1 MNTLSS
7 DECCVCGSNQLVT
20 IHDSGDLSEDMN
32 QMEDEDIQ
40 DMAYRIAEVL
50 NDNGI
55 DARQAEPILWTLLST
70 YTVY

>member
-1 MNTLSS
+1 M
-7 DECCVCGSNQLVT
+7 D
-20 IHDSGDLSEDMN
+20 

-55 DARQAEPILWTLLST
+55 DARQAESILWTLLST
-70 YTVY
+70 VYVRSKQWKESR